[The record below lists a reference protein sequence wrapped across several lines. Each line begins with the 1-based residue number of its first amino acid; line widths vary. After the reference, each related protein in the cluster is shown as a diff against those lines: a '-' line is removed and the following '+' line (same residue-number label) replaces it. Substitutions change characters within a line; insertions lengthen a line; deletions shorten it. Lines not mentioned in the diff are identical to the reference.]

1 MIDLHMH
8 TTYSDGAL
16 IPVELTRRMR
26 VNGCRAIAITDHVD
40 ISNVDSVTEAL
51 VRFVENGDYGI
62 RVLPGVEITHVPPGQ
77 IAKVAERAR
86 EAGAKIINVHGETIV
101 EPVEAGTNEAAID
114 AGVDILVHPGL
125 IPLELARKAAATG
138 VALEISGRCGA
149 AFTNGHVARM
159 GIKAGAMLVFNS
171 DTHAPRDIMNREM
184 ALNVLLGA
192 GLDNVEAEQVF
203 DNSRKIV
210 EAKSG
215 AL

>member
-1 MIDLHMH
+1 MHMH

-16 IPVELTRRMR
+16 IPAELARRMR
-26 VNGCRAIAITDHVD
+26 VHGCRAIAITDHVD

-51 VRFVENGDYGI
+51 VSFVENGDYGL
-62 RVLPGVEITHVPPGQ
+62 RVLPGVEITNVPPGQ

-86 EAGAKIINVHGETIV
+86 KAGAKIINVHGESIV
-101 EPVEAGTNEAAID
+101 EPVEDGTNEAAID

-125 IPLELARKAAATG
+125 ISLELARKAAATG

-149 AFTNGHVARM
+149 SFTNGHVARM
-159 GIKAGAMLVFNS
+159 GIEAGAMLVFNS

-192 GLDNVEAEQVF
+192 GLDHEEAEQVF